1 MSAKRIYIPQ
11 DSAERLIVPVESEFI
26 ENLKTL
32 FGVGLFSELKQR
44 LIPLAL
50 DILRISLLGH
60 THPFETLRGFERSPV
75 GRFIVQPLYPVSGY
89 RYAGCSGEAPEA
101 AKPGPDA
108 A

>member
-60 THPFETLRGFERSPV
+60 THPFETLRGLSDH
-75 GRFIVQPLYPVSGY
+75 QWDDLLYNPYTPSLVTDMLDDLEKHLSCK
-89 RYAGCSGEAPEA
+89 A
-101 AKPGPDA
+101 
-108 A
+108 